1 MAKDGLITRKDI
13 IEDDALN
20 LGPEY
25 AKNMQQAIKANKELV
40 ASLKEMAPL
49 VNTLRNV
56 TNQQDFV
63 KAKQEENLVTLKAIN
78 ANKVLEASQISAN
91 RIKQSAI
98 ALSESERKAIQ
109 ATTDAEMKA
118 QKSKQSGL
126 KLTIDERVQNEL
138 NNKALKQEARE
149 RLGLVGAYE
158 KLNKARTDAK
168 NKLRDLLTAE
178 NASTSSIKKAQK
190 EYDIL
195 DGKVRKADAA
205 VGDFT
210 KNVGNYG
217 GRFGAFTS
225 GVSNL
230 LGAFGIVGGLSLF
243 AGIAKDIYSTTK
255 EMQSLENA
263 LKQVTGTNE
272 NFIEQQQFLTRI
284 SEAYGVELKGLTKQ
298 YTQFYVSAKDKLA
311 GEEIQK
317 IFESIT
323 KAGAAM
329 GLSVESQDRAFLALN
344 QMMSK
349 GTIQAEEL
357 RGQLG
362 EALPGALG
370 IMAKAVGVNE
380 KELAKMMKNGD
391 LLAKDVLPKFAEQL
405 EITYGIENK
414 NRIDSITA
422 SQNRLSNAWLEFIVS
437 LNDRNSLGTALKWV
451 TDELTS
457 TVQGWRK
464 IFTNNGKL
472 QEEEMASIRKSGFDS
487 IKKSYS
493 DVNKYSESQLNSI
506 KTINSA
512 EIAENA
518 KKVNALIADNAR
530 LSKDKVFLTGAVKND
545 SFAIIVENRKK
556 IAELN
561 KISTSLLG
569 KNEGINSLNNSR
581 NIKVKNDPI
590 EETDAEKK
598 ARLARDKKAAQDRL
612 DLEQK
617 LANSLYELQKQ
628 RLEQTIKFNN
638 EIVADDTES
647 DEMRLKALSNS
658 QKKQNELLLLTRN
671 RLLDNDKITANDRI
685 RINEDYANKLL
696 DVEKNIKKESDKI
709 TQFDEV
715 EYQKSLEDKLSKNN
729 EAMNKELAKENER
742 FNKLGNLELLS
753 QKDREAAVEAH
764 EREIFEIKKRY
775 AIEGLK
781 LQISNL
787 ETELAASDAL
797 PIKDQITADK
807 RQKIAET
814 LSKAKLDLT
823 EVEAADNKFKG
834 EKKVEVE
841 KLTATKILEISQSLT
856 GALSDLSN
864 SIFDAKIQNIDFEI
878 DKNNEYYNKQI
889 ELAGNDERQKAILEN
904 ERAKKEKKLQEDK
917 RKEQRKQAIFDKA
930 AAVAQAGIS
939 AALAVLNALNTK
951 PFLPLGPIMATVA
964 GALGAIQVAAILAT
978 PIPKYKMG
986 RKSGPA
992 EMAWTG
998 DGGVKEVISRPDG
1011 SGAFATPNTPTL
1023 TYLEKDD
1030 MVHKSVADY
1039 NEYMRRS
1046 LLKGFHKE
1054 RDQAKN
1060 FQSSNKSQ
1068 GESTEL
1074 LKELKRNTAAIQ
1086 KQKTNVILSNKID
1099 FGHQEWKRS
1108 NTDWNR

>member
-13 IEDDALN
+13 IEEDALKIG
-20 LGPEY
+20 LDY
-25 AKNMQQAIKANKELV
+25 AKNMQPAIEANKQLV

-49 VNTLRNV
+49 MNAFRKVDS
-56 TNQQDFV
+56 QQAFIEL
-63 KAKQEENLVTLKAIN
+63 KNKENIVTLKAIN
-78 ANKVLEASQISAN
+78 ALKLQNAEEEAAKKRILEKIT
-91 RIKQSAI
+91 I
-98 ALSESERKAIQ
+98 E
-109 ATTDAEMKA
+109 KA
-118 QKSKQSGL
+118 QLDLSNKKEAATKRNT
-126 KLTIDERVQNEL
+126 KLTAEERVQNEI
-138 NNKALKQEARE
+138 NNRVLKQEARE

-158 KLNKARTDAK
+158 KLNKARTEAK
-168 NKLRDLLTAE
+168 NKLRDLISAE
-178 NASTSSIKKAQK
+178 NTSTSAIKKAQK

-414 NRIDSITA
+414 DRIDSITA

-437 LNDRNSLGTALKWV
+437 LNDRNSLGKALKWV

-464 IFTNNGKL
+464 IFSTNEKL
-472 QEEEMASIRKSGFDS
+472 KEEEMASIRKSGFDS

-493 DVNKYSESQLNSI
+493 DINKYSESQLNTI

-518 KKVNALIADNAR
+518 NKVNALIADNAR

-545 SFAIIVENRKK
+545 SFAKIVENRKK

-561 KISTSLLG
+561 KISVSLLG
-569 KNEGINSLNNSR
+569 KNDGINSLTASR
-581 NIKVKNDPI
+581 NVKVKNDPI

-598 ARLARDKKAAQDRL
+598 ARLVKEKKAAQDKL
-612 DLEQK
+612 DLERK

-647 DEMRLKALSNS
+647 DEMRLQALSNS
-658 QKKQNELLLLTRN
+658 QKKQNELLLLNRN
-671 RLLDNDKITANDRI
+671 HLLDNDKITTDDRI
-685 RINEDYANKLL
+685 RINEDYANKLV
-696 DVEKNIKKESDKI
+696 DVEKKIKQESDKI

-742 FNKLGNLELLS
+742 FNKLGDLELLS
-753 QKDREAAVEAH
+753 QKDREAAVEDH
-764 EREIFEIKKRY
+764 ERAVFEIKKRY
-775 AIEGLK
+775 AIDALK

-797 PIKDQITADK
+797 PVQDQISADK

-823 EVEAADNKFKG
+823 EAEAADNKYKG
-834 EKKVEVE
+834 EQKVEQE
-841 KLTATKILEISQSLT
+841 KVTAEKILEISQDLT
-856 GALSDLSN
+856 GALSDLAN
-864 SIFDAKIQNIDFEI
+864 AVFDAKIQNIEYEI
-878 DKNNEYYNKQI
+878 DKNNEYYDKQI
-889 ELAGNDERQKAILEN
+889 ELAGNDERQKSLLEN
-904 ERAKKEKKLQEDK
+904 ERAKKEKKLQDEK
-917 RKEQRKQAIFDKA
+917 RKAQHKQAIFDKA
-930 AAVAQAGIS
+930 SAVAQAGIS
-939 AALAVLNALNTK
+939 TALAILNALNTK
-951 PFLPLGPIMATVA
+951 PFLPMGPIMATVA
-964 GALGAIQVAAILAT
+964 GALGAIQIAAILAT

-986 RKSGPA
+986 RKGGPA
-992 EMAWTG
+992 ELAVTG
-998 DGGVKEVISRPDG
+998 DGGVPEVVSRPDG
-1011 SGAFATPNTPTL
+1011 SGALVTPNKPTL
-1023 TYLEKDD
+1023 TYLQKDD
-1030 MVHKSVADY
+1030 IVHKSVADY

-1046 LLKGFHKE
+1046 ILKGFYKE
-1054 RDQAKN
+1054 KELAGN
-1060 FQSSNKSQ
+1060 FQSNNHNQ
-1068 GESTEL
+1068 GENGEL
-1074 LKELKRNTAAIQ
+1074 LAELRKATDAIK
-1086 KQKTNVILSNKID
+1086 KQKLNVNVTNNID
-1099 FGHQEWKRS
+1099 FDSELWRRS
-1108 NTDWNR
+1108 NIKWNK